1 MKKTYYR
8 SIDESLYEYQLDNGL
23 NLFIIPK
30 KGFQKSYVTLTAKY
44 GSIHNDFYL
53 DGQLIH
59 MPKGIAHFLEHKM
72 FEKEDGDMF
81 NEFSR
86 NGSSANAFTSY
97 DRTSYLFTTVES
109 LKENIK
115 LLMDMLDT
123 PYFTPE
129 SVRKEVGIIAE
140 EIKMY
145 QDQPNYKLYYQTLN
159 AMYHQ
164 HPVKYDIAGTIESI
178 SEITDTTLYQC
189 YETFYHPENMVM
201 FIVGDVEPEEMY
213 QYINQLAAN
222 KEQYIPAELMKI
234 DEPTEVY
241 APMIQSNES
250 VQKDKF
256 MLGIK
261 TNVHHRQESH
271 MEIEMKMLFALDLL
285 FGEQTDFYQTL
296 LDEHLID
303 DTFGYNFIIEPT
315 FSHILIAGAT
325 DNIEELKRRILLQLN
340 NFETLND
347 EAFFKRLIK
356 QAIGEY
362 VSSMNSPEYIANQF
376 TRYFF
381 NGDILFDLLPILNQ
395 LQLED
400 CISMYKAAIESASI
414 TDSRMLTNG

>member
-53 DGQLIH
+53 EGQLIH

-109 LKENIK
+109 IKENIK

-213 QYINQLAAN
+213 QYINQLAAKKN
-222 KEQYIPAELMKI
+222 SI
-234 DEPTEVY
+234 
-241 APMIQSNES
+241 
-250 VQKDKF
+250 F
-256 MLGIK
+256 
-261 TNVHHRQESH
+261 RQ
-271 MEIEMKMLFALDLL
+271 
-285 FGEQTDFYQTL
+285 
-296 LDEHLID
+296 
-303 DTFGYNFIIEPT
+303 N
-315 FSHILIAGAT
+315 
-325 DNIEELKRRILLQLN
+325 
-340 NFETLND
+340 
-347 EAFFKRLIK
+347 
-356 QAIGEY
+356 
-362 VSSMNSPEYIANQF
+362 
-376 TRYFF
+376 
-381 NGDILFDLLPILNQ
+381 
-395 LQLED
+395 
-400 CISMYKAAIESASI
+400 
-414 TDSRMLTNG
+414 

>member
-30 KGFQKSYVTLTAKY
+30 KGFQKSYVTLTVKY

-53 DGQLIH
+53 EGQLIH

-97 DRTSYLFTTVES
+97 DRTSYLFTTVENI
-109 LKENIK
+109 KENIK

-213 QYINQLAAN
+213 QYINQLAAK

-261 TNVHHRQESH
+261 TNIHHRQESH
-271 MEIEMKMLFALDLL
+271 MKIEMEMLFALDLL
-285 FGEQTDFYQTL
+285 FGEQTDFYQAL
-296 LDEHLID
+296 LDEQLID

-340 NFETLND
+340 NFEMLND
-347 EAFFKRLIK
+347 EASFKRLIK
-356 QAIGEY
+356 QTIGEY

-400 CISMYKAAIESASI
+400 CISTYKAAIESASI
-414 TDSRMLTNG
+414 TDSRMLPNG

>member
-53 DGQLIH
+53 EGQLIH

-109 LKENIK
+109 IKENIK

-213 QYINQLAAN
+213 QYINQLAAK

-234 DEPTEVY
+234 DEPIEVY

-261 TNVHHRQESH
+261 TNIHHRQESH
-271 MEIEMKMLFALDLL
+271 MKIEMEMLFALDLL
-285 FGEQTDFYQTL
+285 FGEQTDFYQEL

-347 EAFFKRLIK
+347 EASFKRLIK
-356 QAIGEY
+356 QTIGEY

-400 CISMYKAAIESASI
+400 CISTYKAAIESASI
-414 TDSRMLTNG
+414 TDSRMLPNG